1 MQMRCRPLGLFFVCA
16 LACAIPSFGQDS
28 PSLGDVARQARLQ
41 KQQADKDAQD
51 ASKNAPAKDAQGKDT
66 PGTGAP
72 TKDATAN
79 AQPSKAPKKVIT
91 NDEIPEHV
99 GPTKTSPT
107 PYHQSNVSYPQPA
120 GNSQAI
126 AEQWKSQIL
135 GMKNYIASM
144 QTQITQL
151 EQSVQYAGG
160 NCVTGCVQ
168 RNEREQQKQQ
178 QAEAMKQQVEAQQ
191 KQLEKTQEMLR
202 RQGFGS
208 SVYDP

>member
-1 MQMRCRPLGLFFVCA
+1 MQLRCRPIALLFVCTVVFA
-16 LACAIPSFGQDS
+16 VPSFGQDS

-51 ASKNAPAKDAQGKDT
+51 ASKNAPAKDPQGKNI
-66 PGTGAP
+66 PGTNAP
-72 TKDATAN
+72 ANDPTATV
-79 AQPSKAPKKVIT
+79 QPPKAPKKIIT
-91 NDEIPEHV
+91 NDEIPEHI

-107 PYHQSNVSYPQPA
+107 PYPQSTVTYAQPV
-120 GNSQAI
+120 GYNQAI

-135 GMKNYIASM
+135 QMKNYIASM

-151 EQSVQYAGG
+151 EQSVRYPG
-160 NCVTGCVQ
+160 NCVANCVK

-178 QAEAMKQQVEAQQ
+178 QAEAMKQQVESQQ
-191 KQLEKTQEMLR
+191 KQLERTQEMLR

>member
-1 MQMRCRPLGLFFVCA
+1 MQMRRRPFGVLFVCI
-16 LACAIPSFGQDS
+16 LVCAIPSFGQDS

-51 ASKNAPAKDAQGKDT
+51 ASKNAPAKDAPGKDA
-66 PGTGAP
+66 PSTGAP
-72 TKDATAN
+72 TKGATATP
-79 AQPSKAPKKVIT
+79 QPSKAPKKVIT
-91 NDEIPEHV
+91 NDEIPEHI

-107 PYHQSNVSYPQPA
+107 PYQQPTVTYA
-120 GNSQAI
+120 QPVGYNQAI
-126 AEQWKSQIL
+126 AEQWKSQIIQ
-135 GMKNYIASM
+135 MKSYITSM

-178 QAEAMKQQVEAQQ
+178 QAEAMKQQVESQQ